1 MPPVNDKALSLKSV
15 SKSFISGQT
24 TINAIKDITLS
35 IKIGQITALVG
46 PDGAGKTTLLRLAA
60 GLLLPDSGSVSVFS
74 LDSDK
79 QSEQIHHLMGYM
91 PQRFGLYEDLSVIEN
106 LNLYADL
113 HELTKKERQH
123 RFLELT
129 KMSGL
134 SPFNNRLAGQL
145 SGGMKQKLGLAC
157 TLLSQ
162 PKLLLLDEPSV
173 GVDTLS
179 RRELW
184 HIIEQQVSENGMTVL
199 MSTAYMDEAEH
210 CNEVILMDA
219 GECLEQNTPDFFKH
233 KMQGLCFTA
242 MAENQSIR
250 QLQLYLGQQ
259 DKFIDAII
267 QGDKVRVVVRQGA
280 TLEQITGIHF
290 ESTKPR
296 LEDAFIG
303 LLQSRYQKIKPVSP
317 KTNQTIASISTEDI
331 IRVDHVDRW
340 FGQFQAVKALSFTV
354 KRGEIFGLLGA
365 NGAGKTTTFRML
377 CGLLPVSN
385 GQLSVA
391 GIDLRT
397 AAAKARARIGYMSQK
412 FSLYS
417 HLSVR
422 QNLIF
427 FSSAYGLRKSRQQ
440 QRVQWALQFYELE
453 PYSKTNSGD
462 LPLGYK
468 QRLAMACAL
477 MHEPEILFLDE
488 PTSGVDPLARREFWM
503 RTNQLAA
510 TGVTVLVTTH
520 FMEEAEYCDRLVIMV
535 EGDILTSGTPA
546 EIKQQVRNEKQPEPT
561 MEDAFI
567 HLVTQQSQQ

>member
-1 MPPVNDKALSLKSV
+1 MPPVNDKTLTLHSV
-15 SKSFISGQT
+15 SKSFVSGR
-24 TINAIKDITLS
+24 AITHAVKNVTFS
-35 IKIGQITALVG
+35 IKPGHITALVG

-60 GLLLPDSGSVSVFS
+60 GLLLPDSGTVSVFS

-79 QSEQIHHLMGYM
+79 QSEQIRHLIGYM

-113 HELTKKERQH
+113 HQLAEKDRQQ
-123 RFLELT
+123 RFIQLT

-162 PKLLLLDEPSV
+162 PRLLLLDEPSV
-173 GVDTLS
+173 GVDPLS

-184 HIIEQQVSENGMTVL
+184 RIIEQQMEQNGMTVL
-199 MSTAYMDEAEH
+199 MSTAYMDEAER
-210 CNEVILMDA
+210 CSEVILMDA
-219 GECLEQNTPDFFKH
+219 GECLQKNTPDFFKH
-233 KMQGLCFTA
+233 KMLGLCFA
-242 MAENQSIR
+242 ARADKQSNR
-250 QLQLYLGQQ
+250 QLQLYLSQQ
-259 DKFIDAII
+259 DEFIDAII
-267 QGDKVRVVVRQGA
+267 QGDDVHVVMQQGA
-280 TLEQITGIHF
+280 TLENIAGIQF
-290 ESTKPR
+290 ESIEPR
-296 LEDAFIG
+296 LEDAFIA
-303 LLQSRYQKIKPVSP
+303 LLKSRYKSAVQAPAALA
-317 KTNQTIASISTEDI
+317 QAGASIVTEDI
-331 IRVDHVDRW
+331 IQVDRVDRW

-422 QNLIF
+422 QNLVF
-427 FSSAYGLRKSRQQ
+427 FSSAYGLRNSRQQ
-440 QRVQWALQFYELE
+440 QRVKWALQFYELE
-453 PYSKTNSGD
+453 PYSDTNSGD

-520 FMEEAEYCDRLVIMV
+520 FMEEAEYCDRLIIMV
-535 EGDILTSGTPA
+535 EGDILTMGTPA
-546 EIKQQVRNEKQPEPT
+546 EIKRQAQSENRQEPT

-567 HLVTQQSQQ
+567 HLVTQQAQQ